1 MDLRLDG
8 KTALVTGSTSGI
20 GAGIAV
26 ALARE
31 GARVVVNGRSEAK
44 ARIVIEAIAATGG
57 ISFHALG
64 DLGTDDGARDVADQ
78 AVGAAGPI
86 DILVNNVGGPVEGK
100 TGFFDTSLA
109 EWSDS
114 FNGNALAAIRMIH
127 LIVPEMRARGWGRV
141 IQISSRNSISPHANM
156 PSYGAAKAAMNNFNL
171 SLSKELA
178 FSGVTVNAIMPGLIY
193 TQQLDQFLR
202 DLAERRGWGDD
213 LDKARE
219 HLLTDIC
226 RQTVRRL
233 GQVEDIAGYACY
245 LASPLSDFI
254 TGTALRID
262 GGSTPT
268 V

>member
-1 MDLRLDG
+1 VDLKLQG

-20 GAGIAV
+20 GAGIA
-26 ALARE
+26 AAFARE
-31 GARVVVNGRSEAK
+31 GVRVVVHGRSEAK
-44 ARIVIEAIAATGG
+44 ARTVVDAIAGAGG
-57 ISFHALG
+57 SAFRALG
-64 DLGTDDGARDVADQ
+64 DLGTDQGARDVFDQ
-78 AVGAAGPI
+78 ALAAVGQI

-100 TGFFDTSLA
+100 AGFFDTSLA

-114 FNGNALAAIRMIH
+114 LNSNALAAVRMIH
-127 LIVPEMRARGWGRV
+127 AAVPAMRERGWGRV

-156 PSYGAAKAAMNNFNL
+156 PSYGAAKAAMNNFTL

-178 FSGVTVNAIMPGLIY
+178 FTGVTANAIMPGLIY
-193 TQQLDQFLR
+193 TAQLDQFLR
-202 DLAERRGWGDD
+202 DLADRQGWGGDIE
-213 LDKARE
+213 KARQ
-219 HLLTDIC
+219 HLLANIC

-233 GQVEDIAGYACY
+233 GQVDDIADYACY

-268 V
+268 I